1 MIHLELSLPP
11 QWERVSSVRDTVVS
25 AAHAVGISEDRA
37 YNIGL
42 VASELVENAIKYG
55 TFATDDAVQ
64 VVVRVVNGLT
74 RIVVTNPMDPS
85 SEHAQRLR
93 GALASVNGASS
104 ARDAYLSRMSE
115 LLEEPAVSGVRTTSE
130 SGLGILRVAHE
141 GGCSIHVRFPNGTA
155 VEVTAAL
162 RATDLDGAL
171 VA

>member
-1 MIHLELSLPP
+1 MIHLELTLAP
-11 QWERVSSVRDTVVS
+11 QWDRVSSVRDTVVS
-25 AAHAVGISEDRA
+25 GARAVGMSDDDA

-55 TFATDDAVQ
+55 TFGTDDAVQ

-74 RIVVTNPMDPS
+74 RVVVTNPIDPNS
-85 SEHAQRLR
+85 DHAQRLR
-93 GALASVNGASS
+93 GALSAVSGSSS

-115 LLEEPAVSGVRTTSE
+115 LLEEPAVSGVRATSE

-141 GGCSIHVRFPNGTA
+141 GGCSLHVRFPNGNA
-155 VEVTAAL
+155 VEVTAAK
-162 RATDLDGAL
+162 RATDVDGAL